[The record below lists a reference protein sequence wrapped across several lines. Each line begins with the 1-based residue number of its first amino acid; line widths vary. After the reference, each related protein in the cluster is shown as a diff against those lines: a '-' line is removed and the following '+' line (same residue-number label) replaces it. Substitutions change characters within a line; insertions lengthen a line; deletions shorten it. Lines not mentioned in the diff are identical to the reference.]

1 MKLIKRTYLQT
12 AIWIIPVI
20 IAGSIFSF
28 YIIKHIVYEETDEFL
43 TYEMER
49 LLNYYEENNNL
60 PEFHKVAAIIEDL
73 KYESPVFKDTMIL
86 EPGDNELVPHRELYF
101 TITHNNIDFTIVL
114 RHLLPGNDDIFEGTL
129 LIISGLVLLIA
140 IILFLM
146 VNYISGKIWNPFY
159 KTLNALT
166 GYRITNPVPAFP
178 PSRIDEFNTLNE
190 TVKGLLGKTLQDY
203 QRTKEYNE
211 NASHE
216 LQTHLAEIRANTEHL
231 LNSPEQCNK
240 YHEQIQAIHN
250 ATIKLSRAQKSLLL
264 LSKIGNLEY
273 NNNTNLNLS
282 DVVNNALSLFQEAI
296 TIRNISVESQ
306 LENCTLFMDA
316 GLADI
321 MVDNLLKN
329 AVKHNFQDGDISIN
343 LTQNSLTVENSGVAF
358 SGNPKTLFERFMIG
372 TSGNLGIGLA
382 IVKQICDI
390 YNYKITYDVKENLHK
405 IEISF
410 RLN

>member
-20 IAGSIFSF
+20 VAGSIFCF

-60 PEFHKVAAIIEDL
+60 PEFHKVAAIIEDM

-146 VNYISGKIWNPFY
+146 VNYISGKVWNPFY

-216 LQTHLAEIRANTEHL
+216 LQTHLAVIRANTEHL
-231 LNSPEQCNK
+231 LNSPEHCSK

-296 TIRNISVESQ
+296 TIRNISVESK

-329 AVKHNFQDGDISIN
+329 AVKHNLQDGHIRIN
-343 LTQNSLTVENSGVAF
+343 LTQNSLMVENSGVPF
-358 SGNPKTLFERFMIG
+358 SGNTKTLFERFIIG

-390 YNYKITYDVKENLHK
+390 YNYKISYDVNENLHK